1 MLLTIYCWMDHYT
14 EFSPQDLRRKLR
26 KRSLAAGGTWEE
38 EDACESEDEEETC
51 ESEDEEED

>member
-1 MLLTIYCWMDHYT
+1 MDHYT

-38 EDACESEDEEETC
+38 GDACESEDEEETC
-51 ESEDEEED
+51 ESEDEEEEYLCI